1 VEKES
6 SPEHKQPEPLS
17 PDISQEE
24 VPSLQS
30 KRKSV
35 VWEWIETI
43 LIALVLALL
52 LRTFLVQPFQVH
64 LNSMHPTLE
73 EGDFILVNKL
83 AYKLGSPQRGDVV
96 VFMPPGGQVQKPYI
110 KRVIG
115 LPGETVDIKDGK
127 VFVNGQELEELYALG
142 STSGGKFNHLEVPEG
157 TVFVLGDNRMNSSDS
172 RYFGPVSIA
181 SLEGKTFLCF
191 WPFSHFKWSF

>member
-1 VEKES
+1 MEKGN
-6 SPEHKQPEPLS
+6 SPEIENAVGQPESL
-17 PDISQEE
+17 EE
-24 VPSLQS
+24 VLQE
-30 KRKSV
+30 KGKKPKSA

-43 LIALVLALL
+43 LIALILALI
-52 LRTFLVQPFQVH
+52 LRTFVVQPFQVH
-64 LNSMHPTLE
+64 LSSMHPTLE

-83 AYKLGSPQRGDVV
+83 AYKLGTPQRGDIV

-127 VFVNGQELEELYALG
+127 VFVNGSELEEPYALG
-142 STSGGKFNHLEVPEG
+142 ETSGGKFNHLVVPEG
-157 TVFVLGDNRMNSSDS
+157 TVFVMGDNRMNSSDS
-172 RYFGPVSIA
+172 RFFGPVSIA

-191 WPFSHFKWSF
+191 WPFSHFKWNF